1 MSVRDFAKPISW
13 TVADLRTVWIAVLG
27 AILVAIMVA
36 AASIG
41 AVHIPMGAFLSGNF
55 EPQHFAVLSSIRLP
69 RVLLAAVVGG
79 ALALA
84 GAAMQGLFRN
94 PLADPGLIGISSGAM
109 LAVAAVIVLA
119 GNLGGVIGLYG
130 LSIAAFVGAL
140 CASAIIFKLARLSGT
155 VSVTYLLLAGIAVN
169 AMGAAGTGFL
179 AYLSDDTQLRT
190 ITFWSM
196 GSVGGALWPGV
207 LVAATI
213 ILPAATILIHNAQR
227 LNIQLLGEENAHCL
241 GIDTERLKLTVVICT
256 SLTVGA
262 AVAVSG
268 IIAFIGLVVPH
279 LVRLMFGAD
288 HRILLPASA
297 LLGAILLVLADTVA
311 RTLLAPAEM
320 PVGIITSLIGS
331 PFFLWLLARQYSGR
345 FAI

>member
-179 AYLSDDTQLRT
+179 AYLSDDTQLRDHHVLEHGQRRWRT
-190 ITFWSM
+190 LAR
-196 GSVGGALWPGV
+196 GPGCRHDHS
-207 LVAATI
+207 TSSGY
-213 ILPAATILIHNAQR
+213 TDTQR
-227 LNIQLLGEENAHCL
+227 
-241 GIDTERLKLTVVICT
+241 
-256 SLTVGA
+256 A
-262 AVAVSG
+262 AVKYPIAGRRERHIVWVS
-268 IIAFIGLVVPH
+268 IPSGLN
-279 LVRLMFGAD
+279 
-288 HRILLPASA
+288 
-297 LLGAILLVLADTVA
+297 
-311 RTLLAPAEM
+311 
-320 PVGIITSLIGS
+320 
-331 PFFLWLLARQYSGR
+331 
-345 FAI
+345 